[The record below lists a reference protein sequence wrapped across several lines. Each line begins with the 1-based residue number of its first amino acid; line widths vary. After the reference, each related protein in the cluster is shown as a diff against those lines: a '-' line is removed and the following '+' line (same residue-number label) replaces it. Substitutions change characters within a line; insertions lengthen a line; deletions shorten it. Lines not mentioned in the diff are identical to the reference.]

1 MRKFYANWIVLN
13 VLPLELYVQ
22 VLVVFMRMCKY
33 FYVFTAWRDSIG
45 HNIWVIFIF
54 TSVGL
59 VMCLMRSILS
69 HEIDT
74 VHRINSLYRT
84 HPYINLP
91 TEGSQSGF
99 VKPGNSL
106 RQMSHGTHQEL
117 NLQRKR
123 ENSPGYG
130 TQAKSP
136 FTIGVFVFLQT
147 RNSPRWVK
155 YSKTHL
161 H

>member
-1 MRKFYANWIVLN
+1 MMR
-13 VLPLELYVQ
+13 LYWSQ
-22 VLVVFMRMCKY
+22 
-33 FYVFTAWRDSIG
+33 
-45 HNIWVIFIF
+45 
-54 TSVGL
+54 
-59 VMCLMRSILS
+59 CLGDLHRHVRGSGDVS

-74 VHRINSLYRT
+74 FHRINSLYRT

-136 FTIGVFVFLQT
+136 FTIGVLFSYRQG
-147 RNSPRWVK
+147 
-155 YSKTHL
+155 THQGE
-161 H
+161 

>member
-1 MRKFYANWIVLN
+1 MTMHGTMN
-13 VLPLELYVQ
+13 V
-22 VLVVFMRMCKY
+22 K
-33 FYVFTAWRDSIG
+33 WRDSIG
-45 HNIWVIFIF
+45 HNVWATFIF
-54 TSVGL
+54 TSVCL
-59 VMCLMRSILS
+59 VMCLMRSILF
-69 HEIDT
+69 
-74 VHRINSLYRT
+74 HRINSLCRT

-136 FTIGVFVFLQT
+136 FTIGVLFSYRQG
-147 RNSPRWVK
+147 
-155 YSKTHL
+155 THQGEWNIL
-161 H
+161 KLTSISGQWLFKFTKLESIFNQ